1 MDSEDKLFRDIYNTY
16 MPWLRMIATNKK
28 IPLDEIDDLIQ
39 DTFAAYYSHY
49 PLDWPSYRIKA
60 TLTKIMKNRC
70 VDYYRRQGRNP
81 VTYYDPLVMQETD
94 LFGSRR
100 YGRDSL
106 SICLEQQEYQEVM
119 NIIMEMKDDWVS
131 VVLLYLV
138 EGRPMAEISQILG
151 VSAEACRARLCR
163 ARKYL
168 KKRYNPDW
176 EEKGNSKGNGDPSP
190 EDGLTDPKDLPDG
203 T

>member
-1 MDSEDKLFRDIYNTY
+1 
-16 MPWLRMIATNKK
+16 
-28 IPLDEIDDLIQ
+28 
-39 DTFAAYYSHY
+39 
-49 PLDWPSYRIKA
+49 
-60 TLTKIMKNRC
+60 
-70 VDYYRRQGRNP
+70 
-81 VTYYDPLVMQETD
+81 MQETD
-94 LFGSRR
+94 LFGSKT

-119 NIIMEMKDDWVS
+119 NIILGMKEDWVS

-138 EGRPMAEISQILG
+138 EGRPMSEVGRILG

-168 KKRYNPDW
+168 KKHYYPDG
-176 EEKGNSKGNGDPSP
+176 EEKGDSKGKGGPSP